1 MSKLFQFHNKIKLA
15 IVLLLLLSIILYNNL
30 LKLERTFV
38 VQIADKII
46 LKYSDC
52 DYKEKVKYDVHTYA
66 FEHIFRKKDSL
77 KNKPSYECCCYICI
91 PPDLRTVDT

>member
-52 DYKEKVKYDVHTYA
+52 DYK
-66 FEHIFRKKDSL
+66 KK
-77 KNKPSYECCCYICI
+77 
-91 PPDLRTVDT
+91 